1 MKQRKNVLGG
11 ILVLALCGAMLPF
24 TAQVPTNENQEMNDT
39 VADSVKNYVTL
50 MSWEHKRELY
60 IADGMSEAKAD
71 SLIAAGLANLAT
83 LDRTA
88 GDDRI
93 GVQAPPFKFDG
104 WINSEPLTIEDLKG
118 KVVLVRWFTD
128 TCPYC
133 ASSTPALRQLYEE
146 YADKGF
152 TIVGVFHPKA
162 GRNDPL
168 DVQRV
173 QRMVDA
179 REFKFPIGIDWDWRN
194 GTLKEWWLTGPERE
208 FTSVTFILDKSG
220 VIQFIH
226 PGMEYHEDNG
236 SEQHAICANDMGRI
250 RAAIERLIAE

>member
-1 MKQRKNVLGG
+1 MKQLEDVLWG
-11 ILVLALCGAMLPF
+11 ILALTLCAAMIPC
-24 TAQVPTNENQEMNDT
+24 TAQVSKKDNHEMHQS
-39 VADSVKNYVTL
+39 VADSGKNYVTV
-50 MSWEHKRELY
+50 MSWAHQRELY

-71 SLIAAGLANLAT
+71 SIIAVDLTDLASM
-83 LDRTA
+83 DRAA

-104 WINSEPLTIEDLKG
+104 WLNSEPLTLEDLKG

-128 TCPYC
+128 TCPFC
-133 ASSTPALRQLYEE
+133 ASSAPALRELYDE
-146 YADKGF
+146 YADKGL

-168 DVQRV
+168 DIQRV
-173 QRMVDA
+173 QHVVET

-194 GTLKEWWLTGPERE
+194 GTLKEWWLTGPERPA
-208 FTSVTFILDKSG
+208 TSVTFILDKSG

-236 SEQHAICANDMGRI
+236 SGQHAMCANDMGRI
-250 RAAIERLIAE
+250 RARIEQLIAE